1 MRCAE
6 GSTAGRKDLNCG
18 SGRQLATALGTAVGD
33 HFATTDRRH
42 AGAKA
47 MPALADEFG
56 RLIGP
61 FHDMNSGEK
70 QNKT

>member
-1 MRCAE
+1 MPE
-6 GSTAGRKDLNCG
+6 LGREF
-18 SGRQLATALGTAVGD
+18 SATLGTAIGD
-33 HFATTDRRH
+33 HLAAANRRH

-47 MPALADEFG
+47 MPALADKFG